1 MPTNLSDR
9 ACESSTYIVTA
20 TFTDEDGDS
29 VIPDSITWTLTDK
42 KGNVINSRED
52 VEVSSPA
59 TAVDIVLSGDDLA
72 VTSTG
77 TLRILTVEAVYDSD
91 AGLDLPLKDEARFH
105 ITDLKNIG

>member
-9 ACESSTYIVTA
+9 ALEEGTYIVTA
-20 TFTDEDGDS
+20 TFTDEDDAS

-42 KGNVINSRED
+42 NGTVINSRED
-52 VEVSSPA
+52 VSVATPA

-105 ITDLKNIG
+105 VTDLKNVT